1 MHKRIKILR
10 RSLASAE
17 QQVANANDVRVL
29 KIFRSISTVASRICF
44 LWVAVYIAFI
54 PVGLSIG
61 YPMATPQFL
70 MSLIASACLVIIGA
84 YFMAVAKMIDARL
97 KTLEAGQ
104 NNRSNLVA

>member
-1 MHKRIKILR
+1 
-10 RSLASAE
+10 
-17 QQVANANDVRVL
+17 
-29 KIFRSISTVASRICF
+29 
-44 LWVAVYIAFI
+44 
-54 PVGLSIG
+54 
-61 YPMATPQFL
+61 MATPQFL